1 MPRRGIIVSEIN
13 VTSQLRLLEVR
24 RELER
29 LIASSAARRAT
40 DDERDAFRRSR
51 RAFEAAAKAN
61 DDVNFMRIDRDFNVL
76 CSAAAHNE
84 FAAGAMS
91 LMHSLSRRF
100 WYLHYKQAADMPLT
114 AKLHADIARAIADG
128 DEERAAKATDRLL
141 DADREVHPQHREPVT
156 AAAPQRRRRHEHATQ
171 KDPAGPRRRGA
182 ALAAQP
188 YFSFPALAQNR
199 PLRIGIIAPKAGIA
213 GTIGECGL
221 RGTMFAVDRINAAGG
236 IAGRKVE
243 LVVEEE
249 TNPKDS
255 IERLRKL
262 VLQDKVDCV
271 QGIVSSGV
279 SLAMGAVAEEMK
291 ALLIFWDGTTQ
302 DGVNETMPNPRYVF
316 RSTDNECEAVMGSLL
331 AIKHWKG
338 KFATVAGINPD
349 YSYGRN
355 NFAAF
360 QALMKKFGVEHKVVA
375 DQWPKVGTLD
385 LTSHVAALKAA
396 KPDLIFSSLLFAD
409 LPVFMKTAHGA
420 GLMDGKTKFVFPAAG
435 FQHTL
440 LKKEF
445 TPEGMIFGHNTLYF
459 DHRESDAAAEA
470 VRAGVRGQVQ
480 GLSALGSRPRLLRD
494 ADLPAPASRRPTRRR
509 TPGRARKTSSARWKA

>member
-1 MPRRGIIVSEIN
+1 VNTNRRKILKG
-13 VTSQLRLLEVR
+13 LGG
-24 RELER
+24 
-29 LIASSAARRAT
+29 
-40 DDERDAFRRSR
+40 
-51 RAFEAAAKAN
+51 
-61 DDVNFMRIDRDFNVL
+61 
-76 CSAAAHNE
+76 
-84 FAAGAMS
+84 AGVA
-91 LMHSLSRRF
+91 
-100 WYLHYKQAADMPLT
+100 
-114 AKLHADIARAIADG
+114 
-128 DEERAAKATDRLL
+128 
-141 DADREVHPQHREPVT
+141 V
-156 AAAPQRRRRHEHATQ
+156 
-171 KDPAGPRRRGA
+171 
-182 ALAAQP
+182 AAQGLIGA
-188 YFSFPALAQNR
+188 PAFAQNK
-199 PLRIGIIAPKAGIA
+199 PLRVGIIAPKAGVV

-291 ALLIFWDGTTQ
+291 ALTIFWDGTTQ
-302 DGVNETMPNPRYVF
+302 DGVKETMANPRYVF

-331 AIKHWKG
+331 AIKYWKG
-338 KFATVAGINPD
+338 KFKTVAGINPD

-360 QALMKKFGVEHKVVA
+360 QALLKKYNVEHTIVA
-375 DQWPKVGTLD
+375 DQWPKVGTTD
-385 LTSHVAALKAA
+385 LNSHVAALKAA
-396 KPDLIFSSLLFAD
+396 QPDLVFSSLLFAD
-409 LPVFMKTAHGA
+409 LPIFMRTAHGA
-420 GLMDGKTKFVFPAAG
+420 GLMDGKTKFVFPGAG

-459 DHRESDAAAEA
+459 ASADASPLQRLFVKEYEEKYKDYPHWEA
-470 VRAGVRGQVQ
+470 DRAYFAMQVYKAGVEAAHKAKNAWPGKEDVI
-480 GLSALGSRPRLLRD
+480 SAIEGV
-494 ADLPAPASRRPTRRR
+494 
-509 TPGRARKTSSARWKA
+509 KV

>member
-1 MPRRGIIVSEIN
+1 MTIQRRKILKG
-13 VTSQLRLLEVR
+13 LGG
-24 RELER
+24 
-29 LIASSAARRAT
+29 
-40 DDERDAFRRSR
+40 
-51 RAFEAAAKAN
+51 
-61 DDVNFMRIDRDFNVL
+61 
-76 CSAAAHNE
+76 
-84 FAAGAMS
+84 AGAVM
-91 LMHSLSRRF
+91 
-100 WYLHYKQAADMPLT
+100 
-114 AKLHADIARAIADG
+114 
-128 DEERAAKATDRLL
+128 
-141 DADREVHPQHREPVT
+141 
-156 AAAPQRRRRHEHATQ
+156 
-171 KDPAGPRRRGA
+171 
-182 ALAAQP
+182 AAQGLIGA
-188 YFSFPALAQNR
+188 PAFAQNK
-199 PLRIGIIAPKAGIA
+199 PIKIGIIAPKAGVV

-221 RGTMFAVDRINAAGG
+221 RGTLFAVERINAAGG

-291 ALLIFWDGTTQ
+291 ALLVFWDGTTQ
-302 DGVNETMPNPRYVF
+302 DGVKETMQKPRYVF

-331 AIKHWKG
+331 AVKHWKG
-338 KFATVAGINPD
+338 KFATYAGINPD

-360 QALMKKFGVEHKVVA
+360 EALLKKFGVESKKVA
-375 DQWPKVGTLD
+375 EQWPKVGTLD
-385 LTSHVAALKAA
+385 LTSHVAALKSA

-409 LPVFMKTAHGA
+409 LPIFMKTAHGA
-420 GLMDGKTKFVFPAAG
+420 GLMDGKTKFVFPGAG

-459 DHRESDAAAEA
+459 NLDNATPLQRYFVQDYEA
-470 VRAGVRGQVQ
+470 RYKDYPHWEADRAYFAMQIYRAGVEKAQKAKNAWPGQEDVINAMEGLKVESLGGPAEMRKDHIAEQTFYQ
-480 GLSALGSRPRLLRD
+480 GMTTHKNRYDFATLTDVTKMYSDQLQK
-494 ADLPAPASRRPTRRR
+494 PT
-509 TPGRARKTSSARWKA
+509 GVDFWKWIETANIKL